1 MKANKL
7 FRISEIAWLVITSIC
22 VLTDLFIF
30 IFQRDT
36 QKGVLFLG
44 MTFMALIMYFVRRR
58 MRIRAD
64 LALGENQAQ
73 SADKKNKRR

>member
-7 FRISEIAWLVITSIC
+7 FRISEIAWLVITIIC

-30 IFQRDT
+30 IIQRDT
-36 QKGVLFLG
+36 QRGVLFLG

-64 LALGENQAQ
+64 LALGENQKPGPT
-73 SADKKNKRR
+73 KKK